1 MSSTEQHLRVTVA
14 ALMYATGEDQ
24 RALAMG
30 VGLTQPQIS
39 RKQGGHAA
47 WSLADVDRLAAHYG
61 MAPIDLLCGAD
72 HAVSR
77 LPADRRASVVGGTQ
91 TVLAIT

>member
-24 RALAMG
+24 RTLGA
-30 VGLTQPQIS
+30 GLRLSQAQIS
-39 RKQGGHAA
+39 RKQSGLAA
-47 WSLADVDRLAAHYG
+47 WSFTDLDRLAAHYG
-61 MAPIDLLCGAD
+61 ILPLDLLTGAD

-77 LPADRRASVVGGTQ
+77 LPAHRRAAVIGGVQ
-91 TVLAIT
+91 TVLA

>member
-24 RALAMG
+24 RTLGA
-30 VGLTQPQIS
+30 GLRLSQAQIS
-39 RKQGGHAA
+39 RKQSGQAS
-47 WSLADVDRLAAHYG
+47 WSLDDVDRLSVHYG
-61 MAPIDLLCGAD
+61 ISVLDLFSGVD

-77 LPADRRASVVGGTQ
+77 LPVHRRASVIGGVQ
-91 TVLAIT
+91 TVLAE

>member
-24 RALAMG
+24 RTLAAG
-30 VGLTQPQIS
+30 LGLTQPQIS
-39 RKQGGHAA
+39 RKQTGHAA
-47 WSLADVDRLAAHYG
+47 WTLRDLDHLAAHYG
-61 MAPIDLLCGAD
+61 MMPVDLLSGAD

-77 LPADRRASVVGGTQ
+77 LPGHRRSAVLGGVQTMLAS
-91 TVLAIT
+91 

>member
-24 RALAMG
+24 RTLG
-30 VGLTQPQIS
+30 EGLRLSQAQVS
-39 RKQGGHAA
+39 RKQSGQAS
-47 WSLADVDRLAAHYG
+47 WSLTDVDRLAEHYG
-61 MAPIDLLCGAD
+61 ISVIDLFTGAD

-77 LPADRRASVVGGTQ
+77 LPMHRRASVIGGVQ
-91 TVLAIT
+91 TILTG

>member
-24 RALAMG
+24 RTLATG
-30 VGLTQPQIS
+30 LELTQPQIS
-39 RKQGGHAA
+39 RKQSGRAA
-47 WSLADVDRLAAHYG
+47 WSLTDLDRLAAHYG
-61 MAPIDLLCGAD
+61 MAPIDLLSGAD

-77 LPADRRASVVGGTQ
+77 LPEHRRAAVIGGVQ
-91 TVLAIT
+91 TMLAG